1 MCENTDDPDVETPA
15 EPKDWPSIIISTWFT
30 LNAPGLIPSVKVT
43 VLGLLAETGGPL
55 GGLVADRLA
64 VGLGS
69 SQD

>member
-55 GGLVADRLA
+55 GD
-64 VGLGS
+64 
-69 SQD
+69 